1 MAAAPGAPMVELDL
15 AGLRRDPYPAYAEL
29 RRSAPLAWVPS
40 VGRHLI
46 TRYDDIVQAE
56 KLPEVFSSREDGSL
70 LLRVVGP
77 NLLRED
83 DPAHRRLRAAAE
95 PPSRP
100 RHVRD
105 VWASAF
111 EANAARLLDE
121 LAGRGEA
128 DLIADFAEP
137 FAAANLALVLGL
149 RNAAAADIAAWS
161 KAMMDG
167 NSNYA
172 GDPAVWSRAESAAR
186 AVDTA
191 VAEMAATVRDTPDG
205 SVISSMVHAAG
216 SLDLPE
222 IQNTVKVI
230 IGGGVSEP
238 RNAFGVGA
246 WAVLQRPGLLAR
258 LLADPGTW
266 KQVFEEAIRWI
277 SPIGMYP
284 RQLVQEYELAGT
296 IPPGRLPRRASD
308 RVRQPGRIGLRA
320 GRRVRHRPPA
330 PPAAG
335 LRGRAPLLHGHLDR
349 PPRDQ
354 RNRLAPGVQPPV
366 RTPPCRRSRATPRR
380 LGVPR
385 ADLAERHL
393 ARGLRQTTRR
403 NPVPIVIFQS
413 PGGPQ
418 HKVDA
423 AAGASLMQAA
433 VSHHVDGI
441 VAECGGNAACATC
454 HVYVEAQHLGRVGPP
469 NDVEDEMLDFTAAE
483 RRPTSRLSC
492 QIQITDALDGLV
504 VDVPEEQV

>member
-1 MAAAPGAPMVELDL
+1 VSALMAAAPGAPMVELDL
-15 AGLRRDPYPAYAEL
+15 AELRRDPYPAYAEL
-29 RRSAPLAWVPS
+29 RCSAPLAWVPS

-56 KLPEVFSSREDGSL
+56 TLPEVFSSREDGSL

-105 VWASAF
+105 VWADAF

-149 RNAAAADIAAWS
+149 RNAAAVDIAAWS

-172 GDPAVWSRAESAAR
+172 GDPAVWSRAESATR

-296 IPPGRLPRRASD
+296 ILPAGSRVALVIASGNRDESVFERAGEFDIDRPHRPHLAFGGGPHFCMGTWIARHEISAIAWPQVFSRLP
-308 RVRQPGRIGLRA
+308 GLRL
-320 GRRVRHRPPA
+320 
-330 PPAAG
+330 AATAEP
-335 LRGRAPLLHGHLDR
+335 RLD
-349 PPRDQ
+349 
-354 RNRLAPGVQPPV
+354 GWVF
-366 RTPPCRRSRATPRR
+366 
-380 LGVPR
+380 
-385 ADLAERHL
+385 
-393 ARGLRQTTRR
+393 RGLTSLNVTW
-403 NPVPIVIFQS
+403 
-413 PGGPQ
+413 
-418 HKVDA
+418 HA
-423 AAGASLMQAA
+423 A
-433 VSHHVDGI
+433 
-441 VAECGGNAACATC
+441 
-454 HVYVEAQHLGRVGPP
+454 
-469 NDVEDEMLDFTAAE
+469 
-483 RRPTSRLSC
+483 
-492 QIQITDALDGLV
+492 
-504 VDVPEEQV
+504 